1 MSKDLQAAQQ
11 NTETWADDR
20 LNRAETA
27 RKLTRYVCRRK
38 KPFAISLNGA
48 WGAGKTFFLERWRA
62 DLRKKEIQSIYLNA
76 REDDFCDDPLAVI
89 IWQLAELSS
98 GIVDNHRLAKLTAL
112 LELCEVPR
120 HTA

>member
-1 MSKDLQAAQQ
+1 MSKDLQAARQ
-11 NTETWADDR
+11 NTETWADER
-20 LNRAETA
+20 LNRAETV

-48 WGAGKTFFLERWRA
+48 WGTGKTFFLDRWRE

-76 REDDFCDDPLAVI
+76 REGDFCNDPLVVI
-89 IWQLAELSS
+89 IWRLAKSSS
-98 GIVDNHRLAKLTAL
+98 GIVDNHRFAKLTAL
-112 LELCEVPR
+112 PELREGPW

>member
-1 MSKDLQAAQQ
+1 MSKDLRAAQQ

-20 LNRAETA
+20 LNRAEMA
-27 RKLTRYVCRRK
+27 PKLTRYICSRK

-48 WGAGKTFFLERWRA
+48 GGTGKTFFLERWRE
-62 DLRKKEIQSIYLNA
+62 DLRKKEIQSIYFNA
-76 REDDFCDDPLAVI
+76 WEDDFCNDPLVVI
-89 IWQLAELSS
+89 IWQLAKSSS

-112 LELCEVPR
+112 PELREGPW

>member
-20 LNRAETA
+20 LNRAEMA
-27 RKLTRYVCRRK
+27 PKLTRSVCSRK

-48 WGAGKTFFLERWRA
+48 GGTGKTFFLERWRE
-62 DLRKKEIQSIYLNA
+62 DLRKKEIQSIYFNA
-76 REDDFCDDPLAVI
+76 WEDDFCNDPLVVI
-89 IWQLAELSS
+89 IWQLAKSSS

-112 LELCEVPR
+112 PELREVPW